1 MKTLENYI
9 NGAFHYLFPEG
20 NIRGTERQRRF
31 FINYCQKHGLL
42 EEFQEAV
49 RSNPEWELLAETEQV
64 YFFEEPRRSKWSSN
78 DRNISVFCAESGT
91 VPVIKLFI
99 PSIEA
104 YRSW

>member
-1 MKTLENYI
+1 MKTLESYI
-9 NGAFHYLFPEG
+9 NNAYHYLFPDESIG
-20 NIRGTERQRRF
+20 GTERQRNF
-31 FINYCQKHGLL
+31 FKNYCLKHGLL

-49 RSNPEWELLAETEQV
+49 RSNPEWESLAETEQI
-64 YFFEEPRRSKWSSN
+64 YFFEEPRRNKRSSN
-78 DRNISVFCAESGT
+78 DRNITVFCAESGT